1 MLEAKCPNCSKRA
14 QVDNELSIVECKE
27 CNYRDIYE
35 NYIET
40 MKEKVEKMAFDY
52 QCELDK

>member
-1 MLEAKCPNCSKRA
+1 MLEAKCPSCSKRA

-27 CNYRDIYE
+27 CNYRDTYE

-52 QCELDK
+52 QRDVDK

>member
-1 MLEAKCPNCSKRA
+1 MLEAKCPTCSKRA
-14 QVDNELSIVECKE
+14 QVDNDLSIVECKE
-27 CNYRDIYE
+27 CNYRDTYE

-52 QCELDK
+52 QRELDK

>member
-1 MLEAKCPNCSKRA
+1 MLEAKCPKCSKRA
-14 QVDNELSIVECKE
+14 QVDNRLLFVECRY
-27 CNYRDIYE
+27 CNYRDTYE

-52 QCELDK
+52 QRDIDK

>member
-1 MLEAKCPNCSKRA
+1 MLEAKCPKCSKRA
-14 QVDNELSIVECKE
+14 QVDNCLLFVVCGY
-27 CNYRDIYE
+27 CNYRDTYE

-52 QCELDK
+52 KRDIDK